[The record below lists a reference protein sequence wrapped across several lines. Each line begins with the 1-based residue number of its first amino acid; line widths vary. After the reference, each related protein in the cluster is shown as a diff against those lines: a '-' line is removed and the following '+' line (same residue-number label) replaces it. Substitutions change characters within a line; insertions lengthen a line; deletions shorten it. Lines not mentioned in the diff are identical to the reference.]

1 MPYTSHAAP
10 PAQGLVGGGGDAGG
24 EAAGGEAAG
33 GDAGGPGS
41 GGGGG
46 PGSGGGGGGGGGG
59 GAETD
64 VSATATVALVATT
77 VPVVDP
83 VRKLARKDSAPSVVV
98 SLLKTTAKE
107 PELLVIVTEPPA
119 VTALA
124 GELKSALLMVPD
136 TPSSAQ

>member
-46 PGSGGGGGGGGGG
+46 PGSGGGGGGG
-59 GAETD
+59 AATE
-64 VSATATVALVATT
+64 VSATVTVALVATT

-83 VRKLARKDSAPSVVV
+83 VRKLARKDSVPSVVV